1 MNKRIYKFAL
11 ICVLF
16 AWNIIF
22 AQSSIRMMTYNLLQY
37 DGTERNDYFRTVI
50 DEIDPDL
57 IVVQEIESQNAVDS
71 FSSSVL
77 NDEFATIPFHDGYT
91 TDNHIFYNP
100 FIIQFLSATYIP
112 TDLRDIAEYKIR
124 IPKTDDTVYV
134 YSAHLKAGNPDFG
147 DDHQDLQRLAEVT
160 ILRDEYL
167 NFFPQGTKFIVS
179 GDLNLYKSS
188 EPAYE
193 KLLAEEVGNF
203 GQSFD
208 PIDRSGNWHNSSSF
222 SDIHSQSTRATDLGD
237 GGSTGGMDDRFDFIL
252 VSAPLVEKIV
262 PGSYEAFGNDGNH
275 LNKSINDGSNS
286 AVSTEV
292 ANALHLASDHLPVVA
307 EIDFALTSD
316 ITDQIIGI
324 PKRFKLEQNYPNPFN
339 PTTIINY
346 ELQIT
351 KFVKLSIF
359 NLLGQE
365 VSVLVS
371 EKQPA
376 GSYKVTWD
384 AGGYS
389 GGIYFYRI
397 DAGDFHQVRK
407 MILIK

>member
-57 IVVQEIESQNAVDS
+57 IIVQEIESQNAVDL
-71 FSSSVL
+71 FSNSVL

-100 FIIQFLSATYIP
+100 FIIQLLSATYIP

-124 IPKTDDTVYV
+124 IPRTDDTVYV